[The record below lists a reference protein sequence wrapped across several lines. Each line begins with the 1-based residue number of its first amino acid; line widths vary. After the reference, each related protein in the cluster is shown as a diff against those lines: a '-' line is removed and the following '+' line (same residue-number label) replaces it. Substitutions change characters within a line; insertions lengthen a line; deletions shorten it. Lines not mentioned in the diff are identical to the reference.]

1 MRAQAIA
8 LFAILITILTACGG
22 SPSSP
27 PPSGALSGN
36 WQINLQQE
44 YPTQTLLSASGF
56 VAQANDAL
64 TGSIQVAPFGS
75 KSSCAGVSV
84 LTGMIKGQNV
94 TFSLNGGGTVLD
106 FSGTASTNGQTMS
119 GDYQAV
125 GGGCSTVGISGTW
138 NAVLVPPLNGNFTG
152 TLSNSQYMSLLT
164 GVSPAAPIAVSGS
177 MTQSS
182 NDGASNATITGTI
195 NAVGYPCFT
204 TASLTGTI
212 SGQNVVL
219 SVFGYEGSQIGTLG
233 SAETPAVASSGPNNE
248 ISLSTQPNGE
258 MTLGKAS
265 ATTVV
270 GPCPPVGVG
279 PTIGDSTV
287 VVLTF
292 Q

>member
-1 MRAQAIA
+1 VRTLATAS
-8 LFAILITILTACGG
+8 LAILTLMLTACGG
-22 SPSSP
+22 SPVIT
-27 PPSGALSGN
+27 PPSGPLSGN
-36 WQINLQQE
+36 WQINLLQQD
-44 YPTQTLLSASGF
+44 PSQTPLSASGF
-56 VAQANDAL
+56 IAQANDAI

-75 KSSCAGVSV
+75 KGSCAGVSV
-84 LTGMIKGQNV
+84 LTGTIKGQNV
-94 TFSLNGGGTVLD
+94 TFSLNGGGIVLN
-106 FSGTASTNGQTMS
+106 FTGTASTNSQTMS

-125 GGGCSTVGISGTW
+125 GGGCSTVGITGTW

-182 NDGASNATITGTI
+182 NDGASNATVTGTM

-219 SVFGYEGSQIGTLG
+219 SVFGYEGAQIGTLG
-233 SAETPAVASSGPNNE
+233 SAQTPALVSSGPDNA
-248 ISLSTQPNGE
+248 ISLLSQPNGE

-270 GPCPPVGVG
+270 GPCPPLGIG

-287 VVLTF
+287 VVLAF
-292 Q
+292 P